1 MIQPERPDAHF
12 LPGQGDFRE
21 LVQELPR
28 RIEQPDPGFG
38 VRSRVGEIHDLDGQ
52 VVPGDRLLVIA
63 VNHPRRTGRRNG
75 SAPFVQILAVDQQ
88 QRVSVDRG
96 GLELRML
103 NIIVPGRDADPVG
116 IVRQRRLP
124 VVPKRAG
131 IQKRPVKG
139 GAETDVT
146 DRDAADQ
153 HAVRTLLLQRGA
165 AVGEPLLHLF
175 REKSVAAEVV
185 ERFKPVQHLP
195 EPGRIVP
202 HGSLVHR
209 LSDIVS
215 VESAL
220 RQLLPQGEP
229 LLRLLAGDVVH
240 ENHHFPVDPAGV
252 RVIFVGS
259 DKPAEMLEQIVVRVI
274 QPVDAERD
282 LERGSLRIAE
292 ETRQG
297 RHIGSRIDHVD
308 AETVETVGAGRID
321 LFPGAEKDAGIPLQI
336 PAEQCAVV
344 ERMQHPLR
352 RKRSLV
358 VTVALV
364 EAPADVVRPA
374 HFFLPRVSA
383 GIRRCPGQQQ
393 KKKQQTKQI
402 HERYPPILRWGC
414 HQMDSRKTSRGSIVN
429 RCGSDGSGESAA
441 SSSRAA
447 YSPNSS

>member
-1 MIQPERPDAHF
+1 
-12 LPGQGDFRE
+12 
-21 LVQELPR
+21 
-28 RIEQPDPGFG
+28 
-38 VRSRVGEIHDLDGQ
+38 
-52 VVPGDRLLVIA
+52 
-63 VNHPRRTGRRNG
+63 
-75 SAPFVQILAVDQQ
+75 
-88 QRVSVDRG
+88 
-96 GLELRML
+96 ML

-165 AVGEPLLHLF
+165 AVGEHQLDVLHAVFVHRHDGERLAAG
-175 REKSVAAEVV
+175 VA
-185 ERFKPVQHLP
+185 PGHGGLGGGQQSHLP
-195 EPGRIVP
+195 AAVGAAVEKQHFHAFGTGGLDRTLR

-282 LERGSLRIAE
+282 LERGPLRIAE

-429 RCGSDGSGESAA
+429 RRGSDGSGESAA